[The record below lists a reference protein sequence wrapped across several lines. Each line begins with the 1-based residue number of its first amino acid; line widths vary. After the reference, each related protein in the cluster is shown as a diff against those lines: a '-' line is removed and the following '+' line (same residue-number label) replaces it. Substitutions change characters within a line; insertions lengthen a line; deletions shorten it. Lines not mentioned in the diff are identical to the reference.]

1 MQTSFRS
8 LSARPLAL
16 AAISLAVLGALAA
29 PAGAKASAFQLKED
43 SAKAMGRAYAGSMT
57 AGGDISVVANSPA
70 SMSELKGTYFQADI
84 TGINFKTQFNGSA
97 RDAFGR
103 PISGGNGGDG
113 GTTLP
118 IPAFFFVTQLGDRAH
133 LGFALTV
140 PFGFQ
145 TDWERN
151 WVGRY
156 NAQKSRFESLDATLS
171 ASFDVTDN
179 FSLGVSAIAQR
190 TSATLTS
197 AINFNTVALALAGKG
212 VQAGA
217 IPPQFLGQ
225 VAALVPPGSDGQA
238 RIKGSDWGYGY
249 QLGGLWK
256 LTPQDTLA
264 LNYRSKISH
273 TLKGTANFTVPGN
286 VQALLANP
294 AVAPLLAGGVPFQHT
309 SGAAPFTTP
318 VVASASYWHKDQ
330 KFGLGLDLAWT
341 KWSVFK
347 NLTVNYGNPAQPT
360 SNEVL
365 NWRDTWYAS
374 VGGDYYATDK
384 LTLRAGVGVD
394 TTPTYAE
401 TRDARVPDSTRKLL
415 SLGLGYQASENFELN
430 ASYMHIFVNAAHL
443 NGSPSGTNDVLVGN
457 FDDSGNILS
466 LSAQYKF

>member
-1 MQTSFRS
+1 MKTSFGFS
-8 LSARPLAL
+8 SVRPFAL

-29 PAGAKASAFQLKED
+29 PTGASASAFQLKED

-84 TGINFKTQFNGSA
+84 SGINFKTEFTGSA

-103 PISGGNGGDG
+103 PIGGGSGGDG

-118 IPAFFFVTQLGDRAH
+118 VPAFFFATQLGDRTH
-133 LGFALTV
+133 LGFAFTV

-171 ASFDVTDN
+171 ASFDVTDT

-197 AINFNTVALALAGKG
+197 AINFNTVALALAGQG

-256 LTPQDTLA
+256 MTPQDKFA
-264 LNYRSKISH
+264 VNYRSKISH
-273 TLKGTANFTVPGN
+273 NLQGTANFTVPAN

-309 SGAAPFTTP
+309 TGAAPFTTP
-318 VVASASYWHKDQ
+318 AVASASYWHKAE
-330 KFGLGLDLAWT
+330 KFGLGIDLAWT
-341 KWSVFK
+341 KWDVFK

-365 NWRDTWYAS
+365 NWRNTWYAS

-394 TTPTYAE
+394 TTPTYAQ

-415 SLGLGYQASENFELN
+415 SVGVGYQASTNFELN
-430 ASYMHIFVNAAHL
+430 ASYMHIFVNQAHL